1 MKLSRSIICAA
12 VVTAALALMLG
23 AGTVMAA
30 APKLVTDV
38 DSRDFGEVDET
49 VPVKHTFTLTN
60 KGDAPLKITKI
71 ESS

>member
-1 MKLSRSIICAA
+1 MKMSRSIICAA
-12 VVTAALALMLG
+12 VATAALALVFSAG
-23 AGTVMAA
+23 AVMAA
-30 APKLVTDV
+30 APKLVTDIE
-38 DSRDFGEVDET
+38 SRDFGEVDET